1 MSCHKRFSGGQKL
14 SPNTL
19 WQRYSE
25 GKQSAAQLA
34 AQYGCSLKTIRRHLA
49 KAATQAECTLPQA
62 PVNLIMDTTYFGRQ
76 WGVMVL
82 YDARSKRA
90 LTVTAIERETNALY
104 TQAVAVLREKDVVIQ
119 SIICDGKSGLLGA
132 FPDIPVQMCQFHQ
145 IKIIMR
151 HLTRKPKSPAAQALR
166 ALALTLTET
175 TQAAFEAA
183 LKRWYEQ
190 YAAFLNDRSVNEKTG
205 HSHYTHKRLRA
216 AYNSLKRHLPWLFT
230 CERFPDQGI
239 PNTTNLLEG
248 KFSEMK
254 QFLRCHRGLK
264 KESKLRFI
272 KKLFRKGAGLKTPIL
287 SIRALRLEK
296 NTYFVHYASIY
307 VAWRSQYL
315 SRLTK
320 PAFTSLGEPSIYPA
334 WRGRG

>member
-1 MSCHKRFSGGQKL
+1 MNTKNAFSAAPNRSRKTGIVITGNSNTIAAPVSANYIGGQRL
-14 SPNTL
+14 NPNTL

-62 PVNLIMDTTYFGRQ
+62 PVNLIMDTTYFGRK

-82 YDARSKRA
+82 YDAISKRA
-90 LTVTAIERETNALY
+90 LSVLEVKNETIERYRQEVAAL
-104 TQAVAVLREKDVVIQ
+104 QERDVVIQ
-119 SIICDGKSGLLGA
+119 SIICDGKSGLLGS
-132 FPDIPVQMCQFHQ
+132 FLDIPVQMCQFHQ
-145 IKIIMR
+145 IKIIVR

-166 ALALTLTET
+166 ALSLTLMES

-190 YAAFLNDRSVNEKTG
+190 YAVFLNERSVNEKTG

-230 CERFPDQGI
+230 CEHFPDLGI
-239 PNTTNLLEG
+239 PNATNLLEG

-254 QFLRCHRGLK
+254 QLLRCHRGLK
-264 KESKLRFI
+264 KERKLRFI
-272 KKLFRKGAGLKTPIL
+272 KD
-287 SIRALRLEK
+287 
-296 NTYFVHYASIY
+296 YFS
-307 VAWRSQYL
+307 
-315 SRLTK
+315 K
-320 PAFTSLGEPSIYPA
+320 K
-334 WRGRG
+334 